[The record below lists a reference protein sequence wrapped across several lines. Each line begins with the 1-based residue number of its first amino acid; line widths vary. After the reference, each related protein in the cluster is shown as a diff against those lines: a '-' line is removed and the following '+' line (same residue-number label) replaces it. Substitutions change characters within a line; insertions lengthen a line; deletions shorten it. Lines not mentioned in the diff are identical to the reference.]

1 MFCTVECEYVICYIG
16 FSQLACCDG
25 LVVCGVPVPLT
36 SLVIQLWEGATSLSY
51 VCVTDSNLL
60 H

>member
-16 FSQLACCDG
+16 QSQLACCDG

-36 SLVIQLWEGATSLSY
+36 SLVIQLWEGAMSLSY
-51 VCVTDSNLL
+51 VRMCN
-60 H
+60 